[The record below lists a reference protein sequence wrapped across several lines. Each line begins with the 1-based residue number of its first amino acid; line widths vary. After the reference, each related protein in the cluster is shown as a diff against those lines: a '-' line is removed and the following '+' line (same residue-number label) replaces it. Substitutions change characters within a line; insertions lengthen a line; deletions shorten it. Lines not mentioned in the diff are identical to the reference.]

1 MAAEFQWIIASE
13 RGNVAMMSREQ
24 NDQLSRV
31 GPDTLMG
38 KLLRRYWAP
47 FLLVSEIPEPD
58 CPPVRVKLMGE
69 NLICFRDSKGRIGLM
84 DEFCAHRG
92 VSLWFGQNEECGLR
106 CPYHGWKYDVT
117 GQCVDLPSEPEESGF
132 RKNIKLKSYP
142 CIEKAGIVWA
152 YMGPPGTQPPPPALE
167 WTEVEPP
174 QRFVS
179 KRLQECNYLQAMEGG
194 IDSSHVSWLH
204 GSELNKDPLF
214 KGSKGN
220 VYNEQDRMPLFEVEE
235 FPGGLLIGA
244 RRNADGDKYY
254 WRITPWIIPWYS
266 IIPPR
271 AGHPLGAHAWV
282 PIDDENCWAWS
293 INYHP
298 KRALTKAE
306 VSAMQDGEGIH
317 VKYVPG
323 TFIPLANK
331 SNNYLLDRE
340 SQRHGHSSTGVD
352 GIAMQDASIQE
363 SMGPIQ
369 DRTKEHLCAT
379 DKGIVMTRRIL
390 LRAAK
395 AAAEGGAVPATEPEA
410 QRVRSASIE
419 LEKMSR
425 SRKARGTDSMRRW
438 ERTRSRSRRCGWLFR
453 GGLDRLADRGIDA
466 RHDFLSHQL
475 HRTFGQRRVSPVEA
489 RIDELAEIAG
499 FLVQLEDFI
508 DDFVDRTEGYAI
520 VDHVIV
526 RDLVVWL
533 FLVAFEHVKPVAALH
548 LRAHLFE
555 IKAIRAFRVIVA
567 VALRYLVIVGD
578 EDRTRHAPVG
588 DIGFGAGFGLA
599 LGIVGPVRLEVL

>member
-1 MAAEFQWIIASE
+1 M
-13 RGNVAMMSREQ
+13 
-24 NDQLSRV
+24 
-31 GPDTLMG
+31 
-38 KLLRRYWAP
+38 
-47 FLLVSEIPEPD
+47 
-58 CPPVRVKLMGE
+58 
-69 NLICFRDSKGRIGLM
+69 CFRDSKGQIGLI

-152 YMGPPGTQPPPPALE
+152 YMGPPDLQPPPPALE
-167 WTEVEPP
+167 WTDVEPP

-220 VYNEQDRMPLFEVEE
+220 VYNEQDRMPLFDVEE

-244 RRNADGDKYY
+244 RRNAEGGN
-254 WRITPWIIPWYS
+254 ITGHHAMDHALVFNH
-266 IIPPR
+266 PPR

-317 VKYVPG
+317 VNMCPARSFPSPTNLIIICSIVNRSGTAFVDRRRWHCYAGCVYPG
-323 TFIPLANK
+323 KHGANPG
-331 SNNYLLDRE
+331 SHEGAPVCDR
-340 SQRHGHSSTGVD
+340 QRHRH
-352 GIAMQDASIQE
+352 DAE
-363 SMGPIQ
+363 M
-369 DRTKEHLCAT
+369 L
-379 DKGIVMTRRIL
+379 L
-390 LRAAK
+390 LRAQQKRRPK
-395 AAAEGGAVPATEPEA
+395 AALCRDRAEA

-419 LEKMSR
+419 LEKGVSFT
-425 SRKARGTDSMRRW
+425 KGAKHVLYAALGTDP
-438 ERTRSRSRRCGWLFR
+438 
-453 GGLDRLADRGIDA
+453 
-466 RHDFLSHQL
+466 LS
-475 HRTFGQRRVSPVEA
+475 V
-489 RIDELAEIAG
+489 
-499 FLVQLEDFI
+499 
-508 DDFVDRTEGYAI
+508 
-520 VDHVIV
+520 
-526 RDLVVWL
+526 
-533 FLVAFEHVKPVAALH
+533 
-548 LRAHLFE
+548 
-555 IKAIRAFRVIVA
+555 
-567 VALRYLVIVGD
+567 
-578 EDRTRHAPVG
+578 
-588 DIGFGAGFGLA
+588 
-599 LGIVGPVRLEVL
+599 

>member
-1 MAAEFQWIIASE
+1 
-13 RGNVAMMSREQ
+13 MMSREQ
-24 NDQLSRV
+24 NDQLCRI
-31 GPDTLMG
+31 GPGTLMG

-47 FLLVSEIPEPD
+47 FLLASEIPEPD
-58 CPPVRVKLMGE
+58 CPPVKVTLMGE
-69 NLICFRDSKGRIGLM
+69 RLIAFRDSKGRIGLL

-92 VSLWFGQNEECGLR
+92 ASLWFGESADCGIR
-106 CPYHGWKYDVT
+106 CHYHGWKYDVT

-132 RKNIKLKSYP
+132 RKHIKLKSYP

-152 YMGPPGTQPPPPALE
+152 YMGPPALQPPPPALE
-167 WTEVEPP
+167 WTDVKPE

-220 VYNEQDRMPLFEVEE
+220 VYNEQDRMPLFDVEE

-244 RRNADGDKYY
+244 RRNAEGGKYY
-254 WRITPWIIPWYS
+254 WRITPWIVPWYS

-331 SNNYLLDRE
+331 SNN
-340 SQRHGHSSTGVD
+340 
-352 GIAMQDASIQE
+352 
-363 SMGPIQ
+363 
-369 DRTKEHLCAT
+369 
-379 DKGIVMTRRIL
+379 
-390 LRAAK
+390 
-395 AAAEGGAVPATEPEA
+395 
-410 QRVRSASIE
+410 
-419 LEKMSR
+419 
-425 SRKARGTDSMRRW
+425 
-438 ERTRSRSRRCGWLFR
+438 
-453 GGLDRLADRGIDA
+453 
-466 RHDFLSHQL
+466 
-475 HRTFGQRRVSPVEA
+475 
-489 RIDELAEIAG
+489 
-499 FLVQLEDFI
+499 
-508 DDFVDRTEGYAI
+508 
-520 VDHVIV
+520 
-526 RDLVVWL
+526 
-533 FLVAFEHVKPVAALH
+533 
-548 LRAHLFE
+548 
-555 IKAIRAFRVIVA
+555 
-567 VALRYLVIVGD
+567 
-578 EDRTRHAPVG
+578 
-588 DIGFGAGFGLA
+588 
-599 LGIVGPVRLEVL
+599 

>member
-1 MAAEFQWIIASE
+1 
-13 RGNVAMMSREQ
+13 MMSREQ

-31 GPDTLMG
+31 GPGTLMG

-47 FLLVSEIPEPD
+47 FLLSSEIPEPD

-69 NLICFRDSKGRIGLM
+69 NLVCFRDSKGQIGLI

-117 GQCVDLPSEPEESGF
+117 GQCVDLPSELEDSGF

-152 YMGPPGTQPPPPALE
+152 YMGPPALQPPPPALE
-167 WTEVEPP
+167 WTDVEPP

-244 RRNADGDKYY
+244 RRNADGGKYY
-254 WRITPWIIPWYS
+254 WRITPWIMPWYS

-282 PIDDENCWAWS
+282 PIDDETCWAWS

-298 KRALTKAE
+298 KRALTKSE
-306 VSAMQDGEGIH
+306 VSAM
-317 VKYVPG
+317 
-323 TFIPLANK
+323 
-331 SNNYLLDRE
+331 
-340 SQRHGHSSTGVD
+340 
-352 GIAMQDASIQE
+352 QE

-379 DKGIVMTRRIL
+379 DSGIIMTRKIL
-390 LRAAK
+390 LRAAQ

-419 LEKMSR
+419 LDKGVPFTQGASHGLY
-425 SRKARGTDSMRRW
+425 AALGTDP
-438 ERTRSRSRRCGWLFR
+438 
-453 GGLDRLADRGIDA
+453 
-466 RHDFLSHQL
+466 LS
-475 HRTFGQRRVSPVEA
+475 V
-489 RIDELAEIAG
+489 
-499 FLVQLEDFI
+499 
-508 DDFVDRTEGYAI
+508 
-520 VDHVIV
+520 
-526 RDLVVWL
+526 
-533 FLVAFEHVKPVAALH
+533 
-548 LRAHLFE
+548 
-555 IKAIRAFRVIVA
+555 
-567 VALRYLVIVGD
+567 
-578 EDRTRHAPVG
+578 
-588 DIGFGAGFGLA
+588 
-599 LGIVGPVRLEVL
+599 